1 MKITEH
7 WLKVAYERVR
17 AGEDEKEVLNDY
29 GWLNAKDKISE
40 LLIDDRYGVYEIEYV
55 ERLKVNHE
63 EHLNMHVKVAELLE
77 KNERLAKALQN
88 VFLCGHDDDCL
99 MCARKD
105 TIAKKAIEKELE
117 K

>member
-17 AGEDEKEVLNDY
+17 DGEDEKEVLNDY
-29 GWLNAKDKISE
+29 GWLNVKDKISE

-55 ERLKVNHE
+55 ERLKVDHE

-77 KNERLAKALQN
+77 KNERLRELLN
-88 VFLCGHDDDCL
+88 ECLGHIYSKSL
-99 MCARKD
+99 FYTKL
-105 TIAKKAIEKELE
+105 KKELE